1 MADRDISE
9 HEVHAVLDDHVLIDV
24 VEDRDRYV
32 LLGLVGGRP
41 LIVVVADDELDDA
54 TVIVSAYEPDREHGW
69 TPDKIERTLWGDGP
83 QEAPR

>member
-1 MADRDISE
+1 M
-9 HEVHAVLDDHVLIDV
+9 LDDHVVIDV

-32 LLGLVGGRP
+32 LLGRVRGRP

-54 TVIVSAYEPDREHGW
+54 TVIVSVYEPDREHGW
-69 TPDKIERTLWGDGP
+69 TPDKIERTLRGDGP